1 VKVHLI
7 KLGAAAFVV
16 VSIAVGQPLPSPQQ
30 YSTQTAQSVGGVAVA
45 GGMGRL
51 AILTGMLALTANQQE
66 QAKAIF
72 DEEEAVLKPLVEQLE
87 QASDTLASAEKAA
100 APDAEIDQLA
110 RNMASISGEILAVD
124 AKAQSKI
131 YSQLTAEQKQ
141 KVEQLPHP
149 FFAPS
154 APLLPPG
161 PVFIS
166 TSGGHLQNRA
176 VRVLGRK

>member
-1 VKVHLI
+1 MKANLI
-7 KLGAAAFVV
+7 KLGAAVFVV
-16 VSIAVGQPLPSPQQ
+16 VSIVAGQSLPAPQQ
-30 YSTQTAQSVGGVAVA
+30 HSTQTVQSGGGFAVA
-45 GGMGRL
+45 GGMNRL
-51 AILTGMLALTANQQE
+51 TILTSMLTLTANQQE
-66 QAKAIF
+66 QAKAMF
-72 DEEEAVLKPLVEQLE
+72 DEEEAILKPLVELLE

-110 RNMASISGEILAVD
+110 RNMASISGEVLAVD
-124 AKAQSKI
+124 AKAQSRI

-166 TSGGHLQNRA
+166 TSDGHLRN
-176 VRVLGRK
+176 

>member
-1 VKVHLI
+1 MKANLI
-7 KLGAAAFVV
+7 KLGAAVFVV
-16 VSIAVGQPLPSPQQ
+16 VSIIAGQPLPGPQQ
-30 YSTQTAQSVGGVAVA
+30 YSTQSVQSVGGVAVA
-45 GGMGRL
+45 GGMSRL
-51 AILTGMLALTANQQE
+51 AILTSMLALTANQQE
-66 QAKAIF
+66 QYKAIF

-87 QASDTLASAEKAA
+87 QASDTLASAEKAT

-110 RNMASISGEILAVD
+110 RNMASISGEILVVD

-141 KVEQLPHP
+141 RLEQLPHP

-161 PVFIS
+161 PAFIS
-166 TSGGHLQNRA
+166 TSGGHLRN
-176 VRVLGRK
+176 